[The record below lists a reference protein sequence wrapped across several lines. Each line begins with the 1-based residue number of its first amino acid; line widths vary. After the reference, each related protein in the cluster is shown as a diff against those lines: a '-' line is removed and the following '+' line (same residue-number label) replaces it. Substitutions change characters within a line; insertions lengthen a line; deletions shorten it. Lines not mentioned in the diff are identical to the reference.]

1 MTSPPATPP
10 RELPQSPSEY
20 RFEVTPKLC
29 EWAEKYRPG
38 GFHPVNLG
46 DTIDDGR
53 FKLIRKLGN
62 GSSSTV
68 WLAVR
73 QRYRP
78 FEITRRRNLGE
89 PLNSPIYVAVKILD
103 ARASTACKESA
114 ILEHLSSAAGK
125 EPDYQHIIRL
135 LEHFEIQGPN
145 GSHRCLVFEVMS
157 TTVASLAEKLPENH
171 PMMGPKPHRYPVW
184 TAKQILLHTLRGLA
198 LLHKN
203 GIVHGG
209 IQPTKL
215 LFSTKGMRNVVP
227 TQLGQDEA
235 ATALP
240 LYRIDG
246 KTDRWAP
253 KKLYKGEPLYEFVE
267 LDEDLL
273 VKICGFGTGKSPMP
287 RPAVA

>member
-287 RPAVA
+287 QPAVA

>member
-10 RELPQSPSEY
+10 LEVPESPSEY

-46 DTIDDGR
+46 DTIDNGR

-78 FEITRRRNLGE
+78 FEITQRQNLRE
-89 PLNSPIYVAVKILD
+89 PLNPPQYVAVKILD
-103 ARASTACKESA
+103 AGASAACDEIA
-114 ILEHLSSAAGK
+114 ILEHLSSVAG
-125 EPDYQHIIRL
+125 EQPDYQHITRL
-135 LEHFEIQGPN
+135 LEHFELQGPN

-157 TTVASLAEKLPENH
+157 MTAASLAQSLPENH
-171 PMMGPKPHRYPVW
+171 QRRYPVW
-184 TAKQILLHTLRGLA
+184 IANKILLHTLRGIA

-203 GIVHGG
+203 EIVHSG

-215 LFSTKGMRNVVP
+215 LFSTKNIILLCLHSSDRMKPR
-227 TQLGQDEA
+227 QL
-235 ATALP
+235 
-240 LYRIDG
+240 YH
-246 KTDRWAP
+246 
-253 KKLYKGEPLYEFVE
+253 
-267 LDEDLL
+267 
-273 VKICGFGTGKSPMP
+273 
-287 RPAVA
+287 

>member
-10 RELPQSPSEY
+10 LELPQSPSEY

-29 EWAEKYRPG
+29 EWAEMHRPG

-46 DTIDDGR
+46 DTIDNGR

-135 LEHFEIQGPN
+135 LEHFETQGPN
-145 GSHRCLVFEVMS
+145 GSHRCLVYEVMS
-157 TTVASLAEKLPENH
+157 TTAASLVEKLPKNH
-171 PMMGPKPHRYPVW
+171 PITRPKPHRYPVW
-184 TAKQILLHTLRGLA
+184 MAKQILLHTLRGLA

-215 LFSTKGMRNVVP
+215 LLSTKNIHTFVP

-240 LYRIDG
+240 LNRIDG

-253 KKLYKGEPLYEFVE
+253 KKLYRGEPLYEFAE
-267 LDEDLL
+267 LGQGLV

-287 RPAVA
+287 QPAVA

>member
-1 MTSPPATPP
+1 M
-10 RELPQSPSEY
+10 
-20 RFEVTPKLC
+20 
-29 EWAEKYRPG
+29 
-38 GFHPVNLG
+38 
-46 DTIDDGR
+46 
-53 FKLIRKLGN
+53 
-62 GSSSTV
+62 

-114 ILEHLSSAAGK
+114 ILKHLSSAAGK

-157 TTVASLAEKLPENH
+157 TTAASLVEKLPKNH
-171 PMMGPKPHRYPVW
+171 PIMRPKPHRYPVW
-184 TAKQILLHTLRGLA
+184 MAKQILLHTLRGLA

-215 LFSTKGMRNVVP
+215 LFSTKNIHTFVP
-227 TQLGQDEA
+227 AQLGQDEA

-240 LYRIDG
+240 LNRIDG
-246 KTDRWAP
+246 KTDRWAL
-253 KKLYKGEPLYEFVE
+253 KKLYKGEPLCEFAE
-267 LDEDLL
+267 LGQDLL
-273 VKICGFGTGKSPMP
+273 VKLGGLGTGKSPVP
-287 RPAVA
+287 QPAVA